1 MSCWPTRTSTRSEPP
16 RPLPDLVTGS
26 RGGRDHDDGSAQHRS
41 RVVAAVVVAAALLIV
56 VAMAVQSRREGD
68 GADTGSPVVGQL
80 LAGMLTGTL
89 VVCTIVAGVVW
100 WIRLRHGRRPRPTAD
115 APDPAPWWVRPL
127 ATLVALAMLTL
138 LVTFLG
144 RGPSLGGLAPDAS
157 TTNEPI
163 PADDERSTGDGHSIG
178 DNGPLAFLAGGFAAL
193 AVAAVLALAAMRGPT
208 RPVGADED
216 EHGGDD
222 PEDGSARPVAWAL
235 DASLADLSSE
245 PDPRRAV
252 LAAYARMEA
261 VLESGG
267 LPRRSTETSGE
278 YCRRLLVRL
287 GAGGDA
293 ATRLTAL
300 FERARYSDHRID
312 DAMRAEAIDAVHQVR
327 DDLVVSR

>member
-1 MSCWPTRTSTRSEPP
+1 
-16 RPLPDLVTGS
+16 
-26 RGGRDHDDGSAQHRS
+26 
-41 RVVAAVVVAAALLIV
+41 VVAAVVVAAALLIV

-100 WIRLRHGRRPRPTAD
+100 WVRLRHGRRPRPTVD

-157 TTNEPI
+157 TTEPV
-163 PADDERSTGDGHSIG
+163 PADDEGSTGDGRSIG
-178 DNGPLAFLAGGFAAL
+178 DYGPLAFLAGGFVVL
-193 AVAAVLALAAMRGPT
+193 AVAAVLALAAMRSPT
-208 RPVGADED
+208 RPVGVDGD

-222 PEDGSARPVAWAL
+222 PEDGLTRPVAWAL

-261 VLESGG
+261 VLGSGG

-278 YCRRLLVRL
+278 YCRRVLVHL

-300 FERARYSDHRID
+300 FERARYSEHRID